1 MNFGFSI
8 VDFRFRKLEYGKD
21 LSIADFSSVIPR
33 ASFDCWQLDIFL
45 FEPLNYL
52 LLQKPPA
59 FSYSAS
65 RDCATADKLIDR
77 SLVEF

>member
-33 ASFDCWQLDIFL
+33 ASFDCWLLHIFL

-52 LLQKPPA
+52 RLQKPPA
-59 FSYSAS
+59 FSYSPS
-65 RDCATADKLIDR
+65 RNRPIPDKLVDR
-77 SLVEF
+77 SLV